1 MTTLLAALSVA
12 AMVFVFWANWI
23 PQHSAN
29 GVFPAL
35 TSPYDVLPYV
45 FLGWVALSALWYAPP
60 RRRALGAGATAMS
73 GGATTTSRCIRS
85 PVKASMKGTVP
96 DLVGDLLDAADEHE
110 RPLQQLVHPRDRP
123 VPVRQSNWSH
133 TTETSME

>member
-1 MTTLLAALSVA
+1 MLGYCLAAAGAAWFLRSRGEPSAVTTLLAALSVA

-35 TSPYDVLPYV
+35 TPYDVLPYV

-60 RRRALGAGATAMS
+60 RRRAAEPS
-73 GGATTTSRCIRS
+73 
-85 PVKASMKGTVP
+85 VP
-96 DLVGDLLDAADEHE
+96 A
-110 RPLQQLVHPRDRP
+110 PPQ
-123 VPVRQSNWSH
+123 
-133 TTETSME
+133 